1 MFWSDF
7 PAGMKGE
14 IVKYPRNKYKVD
26 FHNRNV
32 TVTSFL
38 PLFRL
43 PQSLLRNLTI
53 WYSTKTGA
61 TRSVSLKRTA
71 IHFSEL

>member
-32 TVTSFL
+32 TLSHVIFTLISAAAKF
-38 PLFRL
+38 
-43 PQSLLRNLTI
+43 
-53 WYSTKTGA
+53 A
-61 TRSVSLKRTA
+61 
-71 IHFSEL
+71 